1 MRGAPQVGFSAT
13 MRKMSSRNSLLTH
26 LLPAPVRCRES
37 HFQYNLNPVRC
48 QRTTVPGRTRT
59 NAHFHPY
66 QSRRNITQNNLS
78 EIANRGCGCLRFKT
92 VSCCRRARFS
102 RSNSRRERRH
112 RIARTGRSLSRQ
124 RMSQSRVETG
134 NPKHAINLIDLT
146 ADHYFG
152 ERQLYRSCSRDMC
165 NHASYFW
172 LARSQ
177 IDSPVIHGY
186 LL

>member
-13 MRKMSSRNSLLTH
+13 MRNIEFAQFPAYAPPSCTSAMPREP
-26 LLPAPVRCRES
+26 LPVQLES
-37 HFQYNLNPVRC
+37 GPMP
-48 QRTTVPGRTRT
+48 RTTVSCRTRT

-78 EIANRGCGCLRFKT
+78 EIANRGCECLRFKT

-102 RSNSRRERRH
+102 RSNSRRERRS

-124 RMSQSRVETG
+124 SMSQSRMETG
-134 NPKHAINLIDLT
+134 NAKHAIPLIDLT

-152 ERQLYRSCSRDMC
+152 ERQLNS
-165 NHASYFW
+165 A
-172 LARSQ
+172 
-177 IDSPVIHGY
+177 
-186 LL
+186 

>member
-48 QRTTVPGRTRT
+48 QRTTVSGRTGT

-78 EIANRGCGCLRFKT
+78 EIANRGCGCLRFKM
-92 VSCCRRARFS
+92 VSCCRRARSS
-102 RSNSRRERRH
+102 RSNSRRERRS

-124 RMSQSRVETG
+124 SLGQSRMKTG
-134 NPKHAINLIDLT
+134 NAKHAIHLFDLT

-152 ERQLYRSCSRDMC
+152 ERQDHALPRSSPSSKPAADLRSR
-165 NHASYFW
+165 
-172 LARSQ
+172 
-177 IDSPVIHGY
+177 PVTT
-186 LL
+186 